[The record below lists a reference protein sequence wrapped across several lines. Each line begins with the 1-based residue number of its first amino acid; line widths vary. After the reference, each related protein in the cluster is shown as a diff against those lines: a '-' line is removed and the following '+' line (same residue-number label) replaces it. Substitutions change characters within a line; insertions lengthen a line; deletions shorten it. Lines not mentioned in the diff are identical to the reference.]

1 MELFERCVESMFDI
15 KIINGRI
22 IDGSGKSA
30 YTGDIGIVGDRI
42 VAIGDLRESESNATI
57 DAKGNV
63 VAPGFIDMHT
73 HSDLSVVYDR
83 NANSKIHSGVTTEV
97 IGNCGI
103 GPAPIREEN
112 RGLLIDYLGT
122 RLIGSIPVKIELP
135 WTSFREYLQYIEK
148 TPPALNIAPLVGQGV
163 VRIAVMGFAKGNPNA
178 MELKKMQQ
186 IVDTAMAEGALGLSS
201 GLVYLPGE
209 YSSTEEI
216 GELCKAIAP
225 YNGVYCTHMRTESDG
240 IMDAIEEA
248 LQIGAAGGVPVHI
261 SHMKLLSQNML
272 GKTDLVLE
280 RLARAERSGIE
291 VSYDIYPYTAGLTSL
306 SACMPPWIFEG
317 GVDKMIQRLGDAT
330 IRRQLRQEIAD
341 GLPGWQN
348 FVKSAGGWEK
358 FFVSSVRS
366 DENKILEG
374 KFITEIAEMQGKD
387 PFDAAFDL
395 LIAENGRVQMN
406 YYAMREEDVITF
418 LQQPQAMI
426 GSDAMSLSA
435 EGILAYGKPHPRAF
449 GTPTRLLARYVREL
463 KALSLE
469 DAIQKLTN
477 RPARRLGLAGRG
489 LIRQGYYADIVI
501 FNPDTV
507 QDQATYGD
515 PKQYSTG
522 IEIVIVNGR
531 VAVDK
536 GCHQKTYQGRVLAR
550 TE

>member
-1 MELFERCVESMFDI
+1 MFDL

-22 IDGSGKSA
+22 VDGSGKMA
-30 YTGDIGIVGDRI
+30 YPGDVGVVGDRI
-42 VAIGDLRESESNATI
+42 VAIGNLKHCESAATI
-57 DAKGNV
+57 DAGGNV
-63 VAPGFIDMHT
+63 IAPGFIDMHT

-97 IGNCGI
+97 VGNCGI

-112 RGLLIDYLGT
+112 RGQLIDYLGT

-135 WTSFREYLQYIEK
+135 WTSFGEYLQYVGK
-148 TPPALNIAPLVGQGV
+148 NPPALNIAPLLGQGV
-163 VRIAVMGFAKGNPNA
+163 VRIAVMGFAKGSPSE
-178 MELKKMQQ
+178 MELKEMQR
-186 IVDTAMAEGALGLSS
+186 IVDASMAEGALGLSS

-216 GELCKAIAP
+216 GELCKTIAP
-225 YNGVYCTHMRTESDG
+225 YKGIYCTHIRTESDG
-240 IMDAIEEA
+240 IMGAIEEA
-248 LQIGAAGGVPVHI
+248 LRIGEAGGVPVHI

-291 VSYDIYPYTAGLTSL
+291 VSYDVYPYTAGLTSL

-317 GVDKMIQRLGDAT
+317 GVEKMIQRLGDTAVR
-330 IRRQLRQEIAD
+330 IRLRQEIAA

-366 DENKILEG
+366 EENKVLEG
-374 KFITEIAEMQGKD
+374 KFITEIAELQGKD
-387 PFDAAFDL
+387 PYDAAFDL
-395 LIAENGRVQMN
+395 LIAEQGRVQMN

-418 LQQPQAMI
+418 LQQPHAMI

-435 EGILAYGKPHPRAF
+435 EGILSYGKPHPRSF

-469 DAIQKLTN
+469 DAIQKMTS
-477 RPARRLGLAGRG
+477 RPARRLGLGGRG

-501 FNPDTV
+501 FNPDLV
-507 QDQATYGD
+507 QDQATYTE

-522 IEIVIVNGR
+522 IETVIVNGK

-536 GCHQKTYQGRVLAR
+536 GCHQKVYQGRVLGR

>member
-1 MELFERCVESMFDI
+1 MFDL

-22 IDGSGKSA
+22 VDGSGKIA
-30 YTGDIGIVGDRI
+30 YHGDVGIVGDRI
-42 VAIGDLRESESNATI
+42 AAIGNLTDCESGATI
-57 DAKGNV
+57 DAHGNV

-83 NANSKIHSGVTTEV
+83 NANSKIYSGVTTEV
-97 IGNCGI
+97 VGNCGI
-103 GPAPIREEN
+103 GPAPIKEEN
-112 RGLLIDYLGT
+112 RELLIDYLGT

-135 WTSFREYLQYIEK
+135 WASFDEYLQHVK
-148 TPPALNIAPLVGQGV
+148 NTPPALNIAPLVGQGV

-178 MELKKMQQ
+178 VELKEMQRL
-186 IVDTAMAEGALGLSS
+186 VDASMSEGALGLSS

-209 YSSTEEI
+209 YSSMEEI
-216 GELCKAIAP
+216 GELCKTIAP
-225 YNGVYCTHMRTESDG
+225 YKGIYCTHMRTESDG

-248 LQIGAAGGVPVHI
+248 LQIGEAGGVPVHI

-291 VSYDIYPYTAGLTSL
+291 VSYDVYPYTAGLTSL

-317 GVDKMIQRLGDAT
+317 GVDKMIGRLGDSS
-330 IRRQLRQEIAD
+330 IRTRLRQEINE

-348 FVKSAGGWEK
+348 FVKSAGGWGK

-366 DENKILEG
+366 EENKVLEG
-374 KFITEIAEMQGKD
+374 KFITEIAELQGKD
-387 PFDAAFDL
+387 PYDAAFDL

-406 YYAMREEDVITF
+406 YYAMKEEDVITF

-435 EGILAYGKPHPRAF
+435 EGILSYGKPHPRAF

-469 DAIQKLTN
+469 DAIQKMTD
-477 RPARRLGLAGRG
+477 RPARRLGLGGRG

-501 FNPDTV
+501 FNPDSV
-507 QDQATYGD
+507 QDQATYTE

-522 IEIVIVNGR
+522 IETVIVNGQ
-531 VAVDK
+531 VAIDK
-536 GCHQKTYQGRVLAR
+536 GCHQKVYQGRVLGR

>member
-1 MELFERCVESMFDI
+1 MFDL
-15 KIINGRI
+15 KILNGRI
-22 IDGSGKSA
+22 VDGSGQAA
-30 YTGDIGIVGDRI
+30 YAGDIGIVGDRI
-42 VAIGDLRESESNATI
+42 AAIGDLRDRESGQTI
-57 DAKGNV
+57 DAGGQV

-112 RGLLIDYLGT
+112 RGQLIDYLGT

-135 WTSFREYLQYIEK
+135 WTSFREYLEYVK
-148 TPPALNIAPLVGQGV
+148 TNPPALNIAPLLGQGV
-163 VRIAVMGFAKGNPNA
+163 VRIAVMGFAKGNPTA
-178 MELKKMQQ
+178 QELKEMQRL
-186 IVDTAMAEGALGLSS
+186 VDTSMAEGALGLSS

-216 GELCKAIAP
+216 GELCKMIRP
-225 YNGVYCTHMRTESDG
+225 YKGIYCTHMRTESDG
-240 IMDAIEEA
+240 IMDAIDEA
-248 LQIGAAGGVPVHI
+248 LRIGAAGGVPVHI
-261 SHMKLLSQNML
+261 SHLKLLSQNML

-280 RLARAERSGIE
+280 RLAKAEREGIE
-291 VSYDIYPYTAGLTSL
+291 VSYDLYPYTAGLTSL

-317 GVDKMIQRLGDAT
+317 GVEKMIQRLGDPT
-330 IRRQLRQEIAD
+330 IRIRWRQEIAD

-348 FVKSAGGWEK
+348 FVKSAGGWQK

-366 DENKILEG
+366 DENKELEG
-374 KFITEIAEMQGKD
+374 KFITEIAELQGKD
-387 PFDAAFDL
+387 PYDAAFDL

-406 YYAMREEDVITF
+406 YYAMKEEDVITF

-435 EGILAYGKPHPRAF
+435 EGILAYGKPHPRSF

-463 KALSLE
+463 KALTLE
-469 DAIQKLTN
+469 DAIHKMTD
-477 RPARRLGLAGRG
+477 RPARRLGLGGRG
-489 LIRQGYYADIVI
+489 LVQQGCFADLVI
-501 FNPDTV
+501 FDPERV
-507 QDQATYGD
+507 QDQATYSD

-522 IEIVIVNGR
+522 IDAVIVNGR

-536 GCHQKTYQGRVLAR
+536 GGHQKVYQGRVLGR

>member
-1 MELFERCVESMFDI
+1 MFDL
-15 KIINGRI
+15 KIINGHI
-22 IDGSGKSA
+22 VDGSGKAA
-30 YTGDIGIVGDRI
+30 YQGDIGIVGDRI
-42 VAIGDLRESESNATI
+42 VAIGDLRECESGSTI
-57 DAKGNV
+57 DACGNA

-97 IGNCGI
+97 VGNCGI

-135 WTSFREYLQYIEK
+135 WTSFGEYLQYVAK
-148 TPPALNIAPLVGQGV
+148 NPPALNVAPLVGQGV

-178 MELKKMQQ
+178 LELKQMQR
-186 IVDTAMAEGALGLSS
+186 IVDTAMSEGALGLSS

-209 YSSTEEI
+209 YSSTDEI
-216 GELCKAIAP
+216 GELCRAIAP
-225 YNGVYCTHMRTESDG
+225 YKGIYCTHMRTESDG
-240 IMDAIEEA
+240 IMEAIEEA

-280 RLARAERSGIE
+280 RLAKAERAGIE
-291 VSYDIYPYTAGLTSL
+291 VSYDVYPYTAGLTSL

-330 IRRQLRQEIAD
+330 IRRQLRREIAD

-366 DENKILEG
+366 DENKSLEG

-406 YYAMREEDVITF
+406 YYAMKEEDVITF

-435 EGILAYGKPHPRAF
+435 EGILSYGKPHPRAF
-449 GTPTRLLARYVREL
+449 GTPTRLLARYVRQL

-489 LIRQGYYADIVI
+489 LIKQGYFADIVI
-501 FNPDTV
+501 FNPDLV
-507 QDQATYGD
+507 QDQATYTD

-522 IEIVIVNGR
+522 IETVIVNGS

-536 GCHQKTYQGRVLAR
+536 GCHKKTYQGRVLAR